1 MRIQPVT
8 DREPLDAAGKQ
19 AWDAVA
25 ERRGG
30 RVGGPFGILM
40 HSPAAAERVARVG
53 DHVRFD
59 LDLNPAERELA
70 IITTAREFDV
80 EVEWGGHSRLA
91 LEAGV
96 PEATIDIVA
105 KRGDV
110 SGLTAHEAQ
119 IITFIRELVGPKR
132 RVSEATFKAL
142 QSRLGDRTMVDLA
155 TLVGYYAM
163 LGCALNTFEAPAGPG
178 ARPLPPIAR

>member
-1 MRIQPVT
+1 MRIQPIT

-19 AWDAVA
+19 AWDAIA

-30 RVGGPFGILM
+30 RAGGPFSVLL
-40 HSPAAAERVARVG
+40 HSPAAAERVGRVG

-59 LDLNPAERELA
+59 TAFDPAERELA

-80 EVEWGGHSRLA
+80 EVEWAGHCQLA
-91 LEAGV
+91 LQVGV
-96 PEATIDIVA
+96 PEATIEVVA
-105 KRGDV
+105 NRGDV
-110 SGLTAHEAQ
+110 SALTPREAE
-119 IITFIRELVGPKR
+119 IVTFIRELVGPKR
-132 RVSEATFKAL
+132 RVSETTFKAL

-155 TLVGYYAM
+155 VLVGYYAM
-163 LGCALNTFEAPAGPG
+163 LGCALNTFEMPSGRN

>member
-30 RVGGPFGILM
+30 RVGGPFGVLM

-59 LDLNPAERELA
+59 LDLTPAERELA
-70 IITTAREFDV
+70 IIATAREFDV
-80 EVEWGGHSRLA
+80 EVEWAGHTRLA
-91 LEAGV
+91 LDAGV
-96 PEATIDIVA
+96 PEATVEVVA
-105 KRGDV
+105 NRGDV
-110 SGLTAHEAQ
+110 SGLTAQERQ
-119 IITFIRELVGPKR
+119 IITYVRELLGPKR
-132 RVSEATFKAL
+132 RVSEATFTVL
-142 QSRLGDRTMVDLA
+142 HTRLGDRTMVDLA
-155 TLVGYYAM
+155 TLVGYYGM
-163 LGCALNTFEAPAGPG
+163 LACALNTFEVSAAAGT
-178 ARPLPPIAR
+178 RPLPSIAR

>member
-1 MRIQPVT
+1 MRIQPIT
-8 DREPLDAAGKQ
+8 EREPLDAAGKQ

-30 RVGGPFGILM
+30 RVGGPFGVLM

-59 LDLNPAERELA
+59 IDLPSAERELA
-70 IITTAREFDV
+70 IITTAREFDT
-80 EVEWGGHSRLA
+80 EVEWAGHSRLA
-91 LEAGV
+91 IEAGV
-96 PEATIDIVA
+96 PEATVDIVA
-105 KRGDV
+105 KRGDLG
-110 SGLTAHEAQ
+110 GLTPREVE
-119 IITFIRELVGPKR
+119 IITFVRELVGPKR
-132 RVSEATFKAL
+132 RVSEATFKTLHA
-142 QSRLGDRTMVDLA
+142 RLGDHGMVDLA

-163 LGCALNTFEAPAGPG
+163 LGCVLNTFEVPSGPD